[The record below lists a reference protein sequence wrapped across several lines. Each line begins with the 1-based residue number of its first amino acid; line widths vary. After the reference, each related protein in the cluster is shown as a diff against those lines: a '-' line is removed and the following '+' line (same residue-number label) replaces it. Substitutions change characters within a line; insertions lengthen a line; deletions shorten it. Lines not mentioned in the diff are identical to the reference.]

1 MECMK
6 RIECPKCGGRVFDI
20 SKIPREQIQVELKC
34 PKCRNIVTI
43 SITSHQKNSKFK
55 RN

>member
-6 RIECPKCGGRVFDI
+6 RIECPMCGGRAFDI
-20 SKIPREQIQVELKC
+20 SKMPREQIQVEIKC

-43 SITSHQKNSKFK
+43 NITSSHKISKLK